1 MPELPEVET
10 IRRQLLKEAVGKK
23 IKEVELR
30 LPKLAYFDGKKGD
43 GSTSSPQVAKNFI
56 KNLEGAKI
64 EKADR
69 AAKILILTLSNGHTL
84 LVHLKMTGQLI
95 YRDKTGRTKRGGH
108 PWPPDSVEVPNK
120 WTHIIFKFSDDS
132 ILYFNDLRQ
141 FGYMKL
147 VRTRDLKEQKE
158 IKKLGPEPFD
168 KNFTLEVF
176 SKMLQKRAKAKIKPL
191 LMDQNFLSGIGNIY
205 ADESLH
211 YAGILPTRPAGKIK
225 PIEIKK
231 LYQGIKKILKKSI
244 EKGGTSVDTYVTLSG
259 GKGGYEKYLK
269 VYGRE
274 GKKCFRCQGV
284 VRRVKLGGRSAHF
297 CPRCQK

>member
-10 IRRQLLKEAVGKK
+10 IRRQLFKEVVGKK

-30 LPKLAYFDGKKGD
+30 LPKLAYFDGKRGD
-43 GSTSSPQVAKNFI
+43 AKNFK
-56 KNLEGAKI
+56 KNSEGVVI

-69 AAKILILTLSNGHTL
+69 AAKILILTLSNGYTL

-95 YRDKTGRTKRGGH
+95 YRAKNGETKRGGH

-120 WTHIIFKFSDDS
+120 WTHIIFKFSDGS
-132 ILYFNDLRQ
+132 VLYFNDLRQ

-147 VRTRDLKEQKE
+147 APTIDLKEQKE

-168 KNFTLEVF
+168 RKFTPGLF
-176 SKMLQKRAKAKIKPL
+176 SQMLKKRSKAKIKPL
-191 LMDQNFLSGIGNIY
+191 LMDQSFLSGVGNIY

-225 PIEIKK
+225 PEEIKK
-231 LYQGIKKILKKSI
+231 LHIGINKILKKSI

-274 GKKCFRCQGV
+274 GEKCFRCKGV
-284 VRRVKLGGRSAHF
+284 IRRVKLGGRSAHF

>member
-10 IRRQLLKEAVGKK
+10 IRRQLLKEVVGKK

-30 LPKLAYFDGKKGD
+30 LPKLVYFDGKKGD
-43 GSTSSPQVAKNFI
+43 AKNFK
-56 KNLEGAKI
+56 KNLEGVEI
-64 EKADR
+64 EKVDR
-69 AAKILILTLSNGHTL
+69 AAKILILTLSNGFTL
-84 LVHLKMTGQLI
+84 LIHLKMTGQLI
-95 YRDKTGRTKRGGH
+95 YRAPNGETKRGGH
-108 PWPPDSVEVPNK
+108 PWPPDSVDVPNK
-120 WTHIIFKFSDDS
+120 WTHIIFKFSDGS
-132 ILYFNDLRQ
+132 VLYFNDLRQ

-147 VRTRDLKEQKE
+147 VRTSALKDQKE

-168 KNFTLEVF
+168 KNFTPEVF
-176 SKMLQKRAKAKIKPL
+176 SKMLKKRAKAKIKPL
-191 LMDQNFLSGIGNIY
+191 LIDQNFLSGIGNIY

-211 YAGILPTRPAGKIK
+211 YAGILPTRPSGKIK
-225 PIEIKK
+225 SEEIIKLHIGIE
-231 LYQGIKKILKKSI
+231 KILKKSI

-259 GKGGYEKYLK
+259 GKGSYEKYLK

-274 GKKCFRCQGV
+274 GKKCFRCKGI